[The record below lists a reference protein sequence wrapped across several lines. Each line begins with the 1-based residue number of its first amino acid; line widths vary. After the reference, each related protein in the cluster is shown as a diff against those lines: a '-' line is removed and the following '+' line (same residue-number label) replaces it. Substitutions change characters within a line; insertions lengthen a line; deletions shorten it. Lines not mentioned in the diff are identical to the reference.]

1 MNTTPPVDLFLFTPV
16 TDANYAFA
24 LRIFDNIDSASN
36 IFSPLA
42 LIMGLTTIHL
52 GALGRTNNQLTDI
65 LGTKYEPD
73 DLQRYTDL
81 FDPLYISLR
90 TLLLTNDTHIDRRY
104 LNLANQIS
112 RPISVPNSS
121 SEHRRTRINQ
131 WIGRYSLCRTSG
143 IEGLRPSPLLYS
155 GNAFSHT
162 LEPADLPPA
171 HALTL
176 VTTCTIHT
184 LWLTPFNPALTYTTP
199 FGLTIDETVNMMVQ
213 TTNANYYTDP
223 NVQLIELP
231 LTDTD
236 CVFGIV
242 LPADQTD
249 AIEYTINRVPLLTP
263 GALAE
268 YINNA
273 QQLPV
278 SIHIPRF
285 TLRQHSNL
293 KPILQKLGLFD
304 MFDHTAQLHAIAP
317 NTFVEGLV
325 HEAMIVVDEGCTDD
339 YLQTEADLKP
349 EATFVANRS
358 FIYYVRY
365 VPDDVLLAYGDY
377 HGHDS

>member
-24 LRIFDNIDSASN
+24 LRVFDNIDSASN

-42 LIMGLTTIHL
+42 LIMGLTTIHI

-73 DLQRYTDL
+73 DLNRYAGL
-81 FDPLYISLR
+81 FDPSSISLN
-90 TLLLTNDTHIDRRY
+90 TILLTNDTHIDRTY

-112 RPISVPNSS
+112 QTIPVPYSS
-121 SEHRRTRINQ
+121 SERRRVRINR
-131 WIGRYSLCRTSG
+131 WIGRHSY
-143 IEGLRPSPLLYS
+143 
-155 GNAFSHT
+155 NAFRHT
-162 LEPADLPPA
+162 LDSSDLPPR
-171 HALTL
+171 HAITL

-184 LWLTPFNPALTYTTP
+184 SWLSPFNPALTYTTS
-199 FGLTIDETVNMMVQ
+199 FGHTTDEQVSMMTQ
-213 TTNANYYTDP
+213 TLEVNYYADP

-231 LTDTD
+231 FTDTD
-236 CVFGIV
+236 CVLGIV

-249 AIEYTINRVPLLTP
+249 AIEYTINRVPLLTA
-263 GALAE
+263 GALSE

-273 QQLPV
+273 QLSPV
-278 SIHIPRF
+278 TIHIPRF
-285 TLRQHSNL
+285 TIRQHSNL

-304 MFDHTAQLHAIAP
+304 MFDHTAQLSAIAP
-317 NTFVEGLV
+317 RTYVEGLV
-325 HEAMIVVDEGCTDD
+325 HEAMIVVDEGDTDD
-339 YLQTEADLKP
+339 YSQTETEL
-349 EATFVANRS
+349 ESETTFIANRS

-377 HGHDS
+377 HGYDS